1 VSNVAA
7 NLSGDVSLYLVSDT
21 TLSYISASPVPT
33 NVSGDTLFWNGVGQ
47 LAGNSFLTTIQY
59 QIPPDVTLLGDT
71 IYTTLV
77 AFQDSVENTLT
88 NNTYT
93 DCDIITGAY
102 DPNDKLVEPEGV
114 FDIQNDSTLFYT
126 IRFQNTGTDTAF
138 NVVIVDTLPT
148 EISVS
153 TFIPGPSSH
162 PYSYELGVDGI
173 LTFTFA
179 NILLPDSN
187 INEPL
192 SHGLVSFTV
201 RPDADLI
208 IGTLI
213 TNEADIFFD
222 FNPPIH
228 TPPAIVSYGI
238 VNSVPVVFKNNELSV
253 YPVPVADY
261 LTLEKPADFQAKQ
274 LLIYSVD
281 GRLMQSSR
289 ADYFVERAIIPMDAL
304 TPGQYI
310 ITLVDAEGKRLSAR
324 FVKE

>member
-1 VSNVAA
+1 MLTYLSGTPIPTSVTGDSIVWSGLAPQSLYGFEAVTARFQITPNVA
-7 NLSGDVSLYLVSDT
+7 
-21 TLSYISASPVPT
+21 
-33 NVSGDTLFWNGVGQ
+33 
-47 LAGNSFLTTIQY
+47 
-59 QIPPDVTLLGDT
+59 LLGQPMAASFSVSQPLPEVNFANNSIDIIDT
-71 IYTTLV
+71 IV
-77 AFQDSVENTLT
+77 
-88 NNTYT
+88 
-93 DCDIITGAY
+93 GAY
-102 DPNDKLVEPEGV
+102 DPNDKLVSPEGV
-114 FDIQNDSTLFYT
+114 FDVQNDSTLYYT

-138 NVVIVDTLPT
+138 NVVVVDTLPA
-148 EISVS
+148 EVSVGS
-153 TFIPGPSSH
+153 FIPGPSSH
-162 PYSYELGVDGI
+162 PYTYELGADGL

-192 SHGLVSFTV
+192 SHGLVSFTIE
-201 RPDADLI
+201 PDEGLA

-213 TNEADIFFD
+213 SNEADIFFD
-222 FNPPIH
+222 FNPPIR

-238 VNSVPVVFKNNELSV
+238 VTSVPVVFKNNELSV